1 MHLSVSDLWQL
12 RVVFLCYA
20 VGLVHWCERV
30 LFPGRSLHL
39 AFSNVFWSVSS
50 LFNSWRW
57 VRMICHLA
65 HLKASLYCH
74 RIVEAALSVWIVQ
87 CGSTALNSLHVV
99 IHSVRLANGV

>member
-1 MHLSVSDLWQL
+1 MSVSDLRQL
-12 RVVFLCYA
+12 RVVFLCYT

-39 AFSNVFWSVSS
+39 AFSNVLWSVTSR
-50 LFNSWRW
+50 LNCRRW

-74 RIVEAALSVWIVQ
+74 CIVEAALSVRIIQ
-87 CGSTALNSLHVV
+87 GGTTALDSLHVV
-99 IHSVRLANGV
+99 IDSVRLANGV